1 MSILSTAIGQQ
12 LIPLVKP
19 AITQEQLRRYA
30 EASGDY
36 NPIHLDGYA
45 AQQVG
50 LDGVIAHGMLSMAFL
65 GQFVNRQIADI
76 PGARMEHLKVRFLN
90 MVRLDETLTCQGIVK
105 AQTINDDLSRSI
117 AIECWAQN
125 QQGDKVTTGEAV
137 VIIPVVSNNESRI

>member
-1 MSILSTAIGQQ
+1 LSILSTAIGQQ

-36 NPIHLDGYA
+36 NPIHLDGHA

-90 MVRLDETLTCQGIVK
+90 MVRLGDTLTCQGVVK
-105 AQTINDDLSRSI
+105 AKKTIEDLSQTV

-125 QQGDKVTTGEAV
+125 QKGDKVTTGEAV
-137 VIIPVVSNNESRI
+137 VIIPGAPINEANA

>member
-12 LIPLVKP
+12 LISLVEP
-19 AITQEQLRRYA
+19 AITLEQLRRYA

-36 NPIHLDGYA
+36 NPIHLDEQA

-50 LDGVIAHGMLSMAFL
+50 LDSVIAHGMLSMAFL
-65 GQFVNRQIADI
+65 GQFVNRQIAEI

-90 MVRLDETLTCQGIVK
+90 MVRLGDSLTCQGVVK
-105 AQTINDDLSRSI
+105 ARKTNDDFGQAV

-125 QQGDKVTTGEAV
+125 QKGDKVTTGEAV
-137 VIIPVVSNNESRI
+137 VIIPGASINEENA